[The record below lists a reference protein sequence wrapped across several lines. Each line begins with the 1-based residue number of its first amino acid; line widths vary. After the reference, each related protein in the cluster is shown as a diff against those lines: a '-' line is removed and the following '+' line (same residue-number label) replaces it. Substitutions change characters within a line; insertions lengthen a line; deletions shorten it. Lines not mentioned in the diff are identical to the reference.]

1 MKKNSPENF
10 ETLQVDPISG
20 DYYLVI
26 PEWVANELSWYEDT
40 EISFSVEGD
49 EVILTEHTEDFWFI
63 DNLYIIC
70 YDLWCNYIQLWLK
83 DLLLKQKLQ

>member
-10 ETLQVDPISG
+10 ESLQVDPISG

-49 EVILTEHTEDFWFI
+49 EVILTEHTEDF
-63 DNLYIIC
+63 
-70 YDLWCNYIQLWLK
+70 
-83 DLLLKQKLQ
+83 